1 MERLLH
7 YTWQNKLFPAGP
19 HKTTHGIPLEIITPG
34 VHNSDAGPDFIGSI
48 VRINGMEF
56 AGNVEIHTKSSDWNR
71 HGHQDDR
78 KYANV
83 VLHVVS
89 EADTEVFDCNGRQLP
104 QFVMQ
109 VPQYIEAN
117 YDELSRE
124 EKFPPCWRNV
134 GNLSDIKIISW
145 LSKLHIERLEAKV
158 SRIYDCLHRCN
169 NDWERVCF
177 ITIARNFGF
186 GVNGEAFEEWAYNI
200 PLNAVAK
207 HRDNPFQVEAM
218 FLGQAGLL
226 DEDSLP
232 EKYKEAAIKEGWF
245 SKLAA
250 EYKFLSHKFTLTPM
264 PVEHWKLLRT
274 RPQNFP
280 HIRLSQLAGLYAK
293 DTFSLASLTAP
304 GELKE
309 VRKRL
314 ETGVSDY
321 WRKHYLFGCESKESD
336 KKPGLRSQNLLVLN
350 SIIPLLF
357 AYGRYRG
364 EESMEQRSLELLAS
378 LPAEDNFITRTWQ
391 MLGIVSRSAADSQ
404 ALVHLKTRYC
414 DRRDCLR
421 CSWGHEYL
429 KTTKHL

>member
-134 GNLSDIKIISW
+134 GNLF
-145 LSKLHIERLEAKV
+145 R
-158 SRIYDCLHRCN
+158 
-169 NDWERVCF
+169 
-177 ITIARNFGF
+177 
-186 GVNGEAFEEWAYNI
+186 
-200 PLNAVAK
+200 
-207 HRDNPFQVEAM
+207 
-218 FLGQAGLL
+218 
-226 DEDSLP
+226 
-232 EKYKEAAIKEGWF
+232 
-245 SKLAA
+245 
-250 EYKFLSHKFTLTPM
+250 HK
-264 PVEHWKLLRT
+264 K
-274 RPQNFP
+274 
-280 HIRLSQLAGLYAK
+280 
-293 DTFSLASLTAP
+293 
-304 GELKE
+304 
-309 VRKRL
+309 
-314 ETGVSDY
+314 
-321 WRKHYLFGCESKESD
+321 
-336 KKPGLRSQNLLVLN
+336 
-350 SIIPLLF
+350 
-357 AYGRYRG
+357 
-364 EESMEQRSLELLAS
+364 
-378 LPAEDNFITRTWQ
+378 
-391 MLGIVSRSAADSQ
+391 
-404 ALVHLKTRYC
+404 
-414 DRRDCLR
+414 
-421 CSWGHEYL
+421 
-429 KTTKHL
+429 

>member
-1 MERLLH
+1 M
-7 YTWQNKLFPAGP
+7 
-19 HKTTHGIPLEIITPG
+19 
-34 VHNSDAGPDFIGSI
+34 
-48 VRINGMEF
+48 
-56 AGNVEIHTKSSDWNR
+56 
-71 HGHQDDR
+71 
-78 KYANV
+78 
-83 VLHVVS
+83 
-89 EADTEVFDCNGRQLP
+89 
-104 QFVMQ
+104 
-109 VPQYIEAN
+109 
-117 YDELSRE
+117 
-124 EKFPPCWRNV
+124 
-134 GNLSDIKIISW
+134 
-145 LSKLHIERLEAKV
+145 
-158 SRIYDCLHRCN
+158 
-169 NDWERVCF
+169 
-177 ITIARNFGF
+177 
-186 GVNGEAFEEWAYNI
+186 
-200 PLNAVAK
+200 
-207 HRDNPFQVEAM
+207 
-218 FLGQAGLL
+218 
-226 DEDSLP
+226 
-232 EKYKEAAIKEGWF
+232 
-245 SKLAA
+245 
-250 EYKFLSHKFTLTPM
+250 
-264 PVEHWKLLRT
+264 RT

-321 WRKHYLFGCESKESD
+321 WRKHYLFGCESKDSD
-336 KKPGLRSQNLLVLN
+336 KKPGLRSLNLLVLN